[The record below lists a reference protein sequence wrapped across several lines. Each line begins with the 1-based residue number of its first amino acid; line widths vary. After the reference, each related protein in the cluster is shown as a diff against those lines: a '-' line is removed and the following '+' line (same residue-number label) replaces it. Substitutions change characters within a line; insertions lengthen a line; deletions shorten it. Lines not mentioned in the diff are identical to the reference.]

1 MTKEII
7 QLALL
12 TILIVTKILIDRKD
26 AKRADEDLN
35 VRLQGYFKKAMDT
48 LDLVRVESVKANRDN
63 TVVILDDN
71 AKTRKTISELI
82 KSEPTKTG
90 EKAPTIVPEEL
101 CEEPKKIHVNDDW
114 CGNQTV
120 SRETNYDK
128 LTAVMVDAGRK
139 MREHSGHAGLLCKDC
154 NTPIYSVDNF
164 CPHCGRR
171 LK

>member
-1 MTKEII
+1 M
-7 QLALL
+7 
-12 TILIVTKILIDRKD
+12 
-26 AKRADEDLN
+26 
-35 VRLQGYFKKAMDT
+35 F
-48 LDLVRVESVKANRDN
+48 
-63 TVVILDDN
+63 
-71 AKTRKTISELI
+71 I
-82 KSEPTKTG
+82 KSEHTKTG

-101 CEEPKKIHVNDDW
+101 CKESKMVFVNDDW

-139 MREHSGHAGLLCKDC
+139 MREHSGHAGLRCKDC

>member
-7 QLALL
+7 QFAVLA
-12 TILIVTKILIDRKD
+12 ILYITKVLIDRKD

-35 VRLQGYFKKAMDT
+35 VRLQLYFQKAMDR
-48 LDLVRVESVKANRDN
+48 LDKIHIENAKANR
-63 TVVILDDN
+63 VILDDN
-71 AKTRKTISELI
+71 ARTRKTISELI

-101 CEEPKKIHVNDDW
+101 CEEAKKIHVNDDW

-120 SRETNYDK
+120 SRETKYDD
-128 LTAVMVDAGRK
+128 LTAIMLNAGRK
-139 MREHSGHAGLLCKDC
+139 MREYSGHAGIRCKDC
-154 NTPIYSVDNF
+154 NTPVYSVDNF

>member
-7 QLALL
+7 QFAIL
-12 TILIVTKILIDRKD
+12 TILIVAKILIDRKD

-35 VRLQGYFKKAMDT
+35 ERIMLYFQKAMDR
-48 LDLVRVESVKANRDN
+48 LDAIQIASAKANR
-63 TVVILDDN
+63 VILDDN
-71 AKTRKTISELI
+71 VRTRKTISELF

-90 EKAPTIVPEEL
+90 EKAPTIVPEKL
-101 CEEPKKIHVNDDW
+101 CEEAKKIHVNDDW

-139 MREHSGHAGLLCKDC
+139 MREYSGHAGMRCKDC
-154 NTPIYSVDNF
+154 NAPICSVDNF